1 MREHIVSDAP
11 ALFASVNAPPR
22 GLSFGEWWQILAA
35 ARHDARLLT
44 PECSLDRL
52 LCPGIHPTKAR
63 VIRTYYRR
71 TYQAAAAARYGVV
84 AAPSTRDLPRSR
96 YCQRQQN
103 EGEGE
108 QSPDYAAGA

>member
-1 MREHIVSDAP
+1 MREHFVSDAP

-22 GLSFGEWWQILAA
+22 GLSFGEWWQILVA

-63 VIRTYYRR
+63 VIRTYYHSA
-71 TYQAAAAARYGVV
+71 YQAAATARYGVV
-84 AAPSTRDLPRSR
+84 TAHEAMDLPRSR
-96 YCQRQQN
+96 CCQRQQD
-103 EGEGE
+103 EGDGE
-108 QSPDYAAGA
+108 QPPDYAAGA